1 MDTTKKVTKIT
12 YNGVNLPLDGGTPE
26 PTDPVYVYKTRR
38 SPEWLNMLGSDYGEN
53 YDEMESY
60 YDTADNEIRLL
71 FHLTPPA
78 DNLIAF
84 TCTTSSGQYNVSYYD
99 KNDNLISVD
108 VNSNTKF
115 EANLMYD
122 DFKHEMLDGTRQVLI
137 VIKPTTIG
145 NNLLTFIPSTNSLKT
160 VIVSE
165 YMNWQVVE
173 MMGKTTSGTNITP
186 SGFGWGDNRFKNL
199 EFYTLFGTNLV
210 TDMSSMF
217 SDCYSLTTIPQLD
230 TSSVTDM
237 GGMFAGAQTIKT
249 LTITATDWAGV
260 SFSIADCSLGY
271 QALLNLLGSLP
282 LVSGTPTL
290 TVANNIGTAQ
300 LSAEVLAEAP
310 PVEYTQAVSRGWTI
324 ALEDGPI

>member
-1 MDTTKKVTKIT
+1 
-12 YNGVNLPLDGGTPE
+12 
-26 PTDPVYVYKTRR
+26 
-38 SPEWLNMLGSDYGEN
+38 MLGTGYGEN

-84 TCTTSSGQYNVSYYD
+84 NVTTSSGQYNVSYYD

-137 VIKPTTIG
+137 VITPTTIG
-145 NNLLTFIPSTNSLKT
+145 NNLLTFIPATNSLKT
-160 VIVSE
+160 SPSN
-165 YMNWQVVE
+165 YMNWTVVE

-186 SGFGWGDNRFKNL
+186 SGSSSTNRQFRNL

-210 TDMSSMF
+210 TSMTVCF
-217 SDCYSLTTIPQLD
+217 
-230 TSSVTDM
+230 
-237 GGMFAGAQTIKT
+237 
-249 LTITATDWAGV
+249 ITAH
-260 SFSIADCSLGY
+260 
-271 QALLNLLGSLP
+271 
-282 LVSGTPTL
+282 
-290 TVANNIGTAQ
+290 
-300 LSAEVLAEAP
+300 
-310 PVEYTQAVSRGWTI
+310 TQYHN
-324 ALEDGPI
+324 